1 VPWLSRVGGL
11 RRGSRRWGARRRG
24 CGIGRREGTW
34 ALLALPVAIVQCQ
47 VGNLAL
53 VVRPEVR
60 PEVRLEEVLLAE
72 VLGVGPLVAVLQQQV
87 AFAAQATVRMLILR
101 V

>member
-1 VPWLSRVGGL
+1 MV
-11 RRGSRRWGARRRG
+11 WGATY
-24 CGIGRREGTW
+24 GTW
-34 ALLALPVAIVQCQ
+34 ALLALPVAIAQCQ

-53 VVRPEVR
+53 VVR

>member
-1 VPWLSRVGGL
+1 MILVCGL
-11 RRGSRRWGARRRG
+11 GSTY
-24 CGIGRREGTW
+24 GTW
-34 ALLALPVAIVQCQ
+34 ALLALPLAIVRCQ

-60 PEVRLEEVLLAE
+60 LEEVLLAG
-72 VLGVGPLVAVLQQQV
+72 VLEAGPLVAVLRLQV
-87 AFAAQATVRMLILR
+87 ASAAQATVRMLILR